1 MVGTTTREYLKEHP
15 EHLTEKEQAK
25 QNLELTQ
32 RELLVKI
39 LDTLESLKK
48 IAEEEADKT
57 DSLKRIAQTEADYKR
72 NMRQDTSGS
81 DDRQEKYYH

>member
-1 MVGTTTREYLKEHP
+1 MVGTTTSDYLKEHP
-15 EHLTEKEQAK
+15 VEKH
-25 QNLELTQ
+25 NLELTQ